1 MYTKQNFKKENGMY
15 FVGDIVNG
23 DGWVDEEQ
31 LELLLL
37 EINYG
42 AEIDSNTIYVP
53 LTDDDTDPINYFH
66 LN

>member
-1 MYTKQNFKKENGMY
+1 MYTKQNFKEENGMY

>member
-23 DGWVDEEQ
+23 NGWVDEEQ